1 MGESYQGMSLSNK
14 HIFILGTAR
23 FDGLEQSTSMNIARE
38 LSKNNFVYYID
49 YPITLKDYILGWKDE
64 VIKSRR
70 PYFSP
75 FSDGLIA
82 SGYYNLKIVICPIM
96 LSINFLP
103 EGVIYRSLLRINE
116 TLIRKRLKKVLKKED
131 IQEFI
136 YINSFNFHYPRIA
149 DTLSTSLTVYQCV
162 DPMIMSYDIKHGII
176 SEDELVK
183 KSDLVICTS
192 RKLYDEKRLQND
204 NTHFIPNATTIKH
217 SKESLSNNVHAD
229 RFSELKKPIVGY
241 AGSIE
246 RRIDFELLKDVVDQ
260 NKDKSF
266 VFVGPVSKMFVPDW
280 FFKTE
285 NVTVTGR
292 LPFSEMPGIIQE
304 FDIAIIP
311 FKMDEVS
318 ATIFPLKLF
327 EYMGAGKPVIAT
339 TFNHDLTEFTEGMVS
354 FCDNATSFTQELN
367 KSLLHDSAANKRKR
381 IQIAEKNTWENRGEQ
396 ISDLLSLN
404 LKMT

>member
-1 MGESYQGMSLSNK
+1 MSLSNK
-14 HIFILGTAR
+14 HIFILGTVR
-23 FDGLEQSTSMNIARE
+23 FDGGEQSTSMNIARE
-38 LSKNNFVYYID
+38 LSKKNFVYYID
-49 YPITLKDYILGWKDE
+49 YPITLKDYILSWKDKI
-64 VIKSRR
+64 IKTRR
-70 PYFSP
+70 RYLLP

-82 SGYYNLKIVICPIM
+82 SGYHNLKIVICPIM
-96 LSINFLP
+96 LSISFLP
-103 EGVIYRSLLRINE
+103 EGPVYRILLRFNE
-116 TLIRKRLKKVLKKED
+116 MLIRKRIKKVLKKED
-131 IQEFI
+131 IKEFI
-136 YINSFNFHYPRIA
+136 YINSFNFHYPQIA
-149 DTLSTSLTVYQCV
+149 DNLSTSLTVYQCV
-162 DPMIMSYDIKHGII
+162 DPMITPYDIKHGII
-176 SEDELVK
+176 SENELVR

-192 RKLYDEKRLQND
+192 RKLYNEKRLQNS

-217 SKESLSNNVHAD
+217 SKESLSNNVHVD

-246 RRIDFELLKDVVDQ
+246 RRIDFELLKDVIGQ

-266 VFVGPVSKMFVPDW
+266 VFVGPISNMFVPDW
-280 FFKTE
+280 FFNTE

-292 LPFSEMPGIIQE
+292 LPYSEMPGIIQE

-339 TFNHDLTEFTEGMVS
+339 NFNHDLTEFTEGMVS

-367 KSLLHDSAANKRKR
+367 SILRHDSPVNKRKR
-381 IQIAEKNTWENRGEQ
+381 IQIAEKNTWEKRGEQ

-404 LKMT
+404 LKMA